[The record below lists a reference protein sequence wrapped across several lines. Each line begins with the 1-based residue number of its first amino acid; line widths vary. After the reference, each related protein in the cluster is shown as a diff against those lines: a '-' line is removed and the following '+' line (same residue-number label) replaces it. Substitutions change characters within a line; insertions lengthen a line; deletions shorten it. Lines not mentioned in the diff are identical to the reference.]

1 MFDTAVPT
9 AGLRPV
15 HAPFEFHSASHLTRI
30 AREQAT
36 TLGELLENLKT
47 CSDDSIFYHT
57 FQTLNEHH
65 FIREGFSN
73 DFAHWAF
80 AACNEVGLAERLSAV
95 DIRDFTTLLS
105 LREHLVRLV
114 EAYLQYK
121 PAAATRVAFEPF
133 YFCASETVEVPT
145 PYVAHDLKEFIECMR
160 LVSLQ
165 CIHHHLIAARLR
177 LHLVSNDFSI
187 WLKEELGLTW
197 AAARLERLDLY
208 TLTLHDIRRE
218 ILRILQSESQGSRS

>member
-1 MFDTAVPT
+1 MSGTGADPQA
-9 AGLRPV
+9 RQ
-15 HAPFEFHSASHLTRI
+15 PFEFHSAAYLTRI
-30 AREQAT
+30 AREQADS
-36 TLGELLENLKT
+36 LGELLERLKV

-80 AACNEVGLAERLSAV
+80 AACNEVGLAERLAAV
-95 DIRDFTTLLS
+95 DIRDFVSLPR
-105 LREHLVRLV
+105 LREHLAGVIA
-114 EAYLQYK
+114 AYLHGN
-121 PAAATRVAFEPF
+121 PAAASRSAFEPF

-145 PYVAHDLKEFIECMR
+145 PYVAHGLQEFIECMQQ
-160 LVSLQ
+160 VGLQ

-177 LHLVSNDFSI
+177 LRLVSNDFSV
-187 WLKEELGLTW
+187 WLKNELGMAR

-208 TLTLHDIRRE
+208 TSTLHDIRRNC
-218 ILRILQSESQGSRS
+218 LRILQEEAQRGQA